1 MTADLPSLKRGRLA
15 RLYTLAPEF
24 DDELRRIAVWWLEH
38 AVDHDKGGYFG
49 EVDLSGKPVHETPR
63 SIILAARILWFFSAA
78 ALHTGDRR
86 FTPQAERARDYLLSV
101 FVDEGHGGVYWS
113 VDRDGG
119 VQNSRKQ
126 AYAQAFAIYGLAA
139 CHRLTGDREGID
151 AAFSLFDVLEE
162 RFHDPEH
169 GGYWEA
175 FARDWSPIADMRL
188 SDKDDDAPKSMNTH
202 LHIMEA
208 YAELYRARP
217 TPALERALRNLITL
231 HLDRIIALD
240 GRRLG
245 LFFSRDWKDLS
256 RTISLGHDVEAGW
269 LLFDAAETLGDNA
282 LSPRA
287 ARAAVSLADAV
298 LRTGVGAQGEVF
310 NEKDLVTDEID
321 RSRIWWVQAEAM
333 VGFMNAFEL
342 TGEQRFA
349 DAARA
354 SWDFIRRYVIDRAGE
369 WRGLSAL
376 DGRVEP
382 YWAGPWKACY
392 HNGRAMLEMSAR
404 LRRLGAARLDGEPEK
419 GER

>member
-24 DDELRRIAVWWLEH
+24 DDELRRIAAWWLEH

-63 SIILAARILWFFSAA
+63 SVILAARILWFFSAA

-86 FTPQAERARDYLLSV
+86 FIPQAERARDYLLSV
-101 FVDEGHGGVYWS
+101 FVDESHGGVYWS

-139 CHRLTGDREGID
+139 CHRLTRDPQSLD
-151 AAFSLFDVLEE
+151 AAFSLFDVLGE

-231 HLDRIIALD
+231 HLDRIIAPD
-240 GRRLG
+240 GRRLR

-321 RSRIWWVQAEAM
+321 RSRIWWVQAEAR

-354 SWDFIRRYVIDRAGE
+354 SWDFIQRYVIDRAGE

-376 DGRVEP
+376 DGRAEP

>member
-24 DDELRRIAVWWLEH
+24 DDELRRIAAWWLEH

-63 SIILAARILWFFSAA
+63 SVILAARILWFFSAA
-78 ALHTGDRR
+78 ALHTGERR
-86 FTPQAERARDYLLSV
+86 FVPQAERARDYLLSV
-101 FVDEGHGGVYWS
+101 FVDESHGGVYWS

-139 CHRLTGDREGID
+139 CHRLTGDRESVN

-217 TPALERALRNLITL
+217 TPALERALRSLITL
-231 HLDRIIALD
+231 HLDRIIAPD
-240 GRRLG
+240 GRRLR
-245 LFFSRDWKDLS
+245 LFFSKDWKDLS

-269 LLFDAAETLGDNA
+269 LLFDAAETLGDGDLA
-282 LSPRA
+282 SRA
-287 ARAAVSLADAV
+287 ARAAVSLADEV
-298 LRTGVGAQGEVF
+298 LRTGAGERGEVF
-310 NEKDLVTDEID
+310 NEKDLATDEID

-354 SWDFIRRYVIDRAGE
+354 SWDFTRRYVIDRAGE

-376 DGRVEP
+376 DGRAEP

-404 LRRLGAARLDGEPEK
+404 LRRLGAARLDGEPAK
-419 GER
+419 GEQ

>member
-24 DDELRRIAVWWLEH
+24 DDELRRIAAWWLEH

-63 SIILAARILWFFSAA
+63 SIILAARILWFFSMA

-86 FTPQAERARDYLLSV
+86 FIPQAERARDYLLSV

-126 AYAQAFAIYGLAA
+126 AYAQAFAVYGLAA
-139 CHRLTGDREGID
+139 CHRLTGDRESLD
-151 AAFSLFDVLEE
+151 VAFSLFDVLEE

-217 TPALERALRNLITL
+217 TPALERALRRLIIL
-231 HLDRIIALD
+231 HLDRIIAPD
-240 GRRLG
+240 GRRLR

-256 RTISLGHDVEAGW
+256 RTVSLGHDVEAGW
-269 LLFDAAETLGDNA
+269 LLFDAAETLGDRE
-282 LSPRA
+282 LSSRA
-287 ARAAVSLADAV
+287 ARAAVSLADEV
-298 LRTGVGAQGEVF
+298 LRTGAGERGEVF
-310 NEKDLVTDEID
+310 NEKDLATDEID

-349 DAARA
+349 DAVRA
-354 SWDFIRRYVIDRAGE
+354 SWDFTRRYVIDHAGE

-376 DGRVEP
+376 DGRAEP

-404 LRRLGAARLDGEPEK
+404 LRRLGAARLDGGPEK